1 MENRVGLINP
11 RADTSYQYM
20 TFIKKVSVP
29 HLCYDRD
36 HLWPQQVNII
46 LLWLFSSIRYVASE
60 MLLVGEG
67 HINRE
72 WSLRCSSA
80 WFLIHICL
88 NADSQ
93 KHEENGHFADFIK
106 DLPPGFQPGVFVV
119 FDIITLQQSADININ
134 ASLLCVWGCDLL
146 FSLAEE
152 LHWAFALIGEW
163 HLEPNKGAS
172 VKYARLK

>member
-1 MENRVGLINP
+1 MDNRVGLINP
-11 RADTSYQYM
+11 WADTSYQYM

-72 WSLRCSSA
+72 WSLHCSSA

-93 KHEENGHFADFIK
+93 KHEVWPFCWLHQGSPSRFPARCICCIWHNHPAAVSWHKYQCQFVMCLRLWFAF
-106 DLPPGFQPGVFVV
+106 LP
-119 FDIITLQQSADININ
+119 
-134 ASLLCVWGCDLL
+134 
-146 FSLAEE
+146 
-152 LHWAFALIGEW
+152 
-163 HLEPNKGAS
+163 
-172 VKYARLK
+172 